1 MTHNCD
7 LFLCSG
13 VWMICI
19 VSASYEYVWF
29 SLGVLYLMEYVMSDR
44 LSLGFLIL
52 EFILTFYTS
61 SSVTCYRF
69 FVEFLFFPG
78 MCGVGHGNNGTIF
91 LERLSISIYLFFTL
105 TSIFSFTLIFKWP
118 NLLVG
123 FLFFLPRH
131 NQIYN
136 GGH

>member
-1 MTHNCD
+1 MVFELFLLNVLQHLMENVINHNCD

-29 SLGVLYLMEYVMSDR
+29 SLGVLYLMEYVMSHR

-61 SSVTCYRF
+61 SSVTSYSL

-78 MCGVGHGNNGTIF
+78 MCGIGQGNNGTIF
-91 LERLSISIYLFFTL
+91 LERLSISI
-105 TSIFSFTLIFKWP
+105 FSF
-118 NLLVG
+118 LL
-123 FLFFLPRH
+123 LHQFFLLH
-131 NQIYN
+131 
-136 GGH
+136 